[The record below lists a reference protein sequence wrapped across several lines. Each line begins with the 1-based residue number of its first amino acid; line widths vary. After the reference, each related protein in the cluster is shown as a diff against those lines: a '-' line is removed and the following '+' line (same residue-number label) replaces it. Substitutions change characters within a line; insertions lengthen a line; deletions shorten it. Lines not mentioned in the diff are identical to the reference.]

1 VNSWIRYWSRS
12 TATRAEGRAID
23 HVASDQFH
31 DAGVDVGDW
40 MYVIT
45 YRDGLLHVMT
55 SMIVGHLVDRERAEE
70 ILGHPH
76 LWDARWHVIA
86 RPETVRR
93 ATLAAVLTDTE
104 TAAIVFLGRDG
115 KRAAPARNRH
125 GSIDPQTFRTVRQ
138 VDRATAAMFKRLL
151 DEDRS
156 KINSDPP
163 RDASPEAHRA

>member
-12 TATRAEGRAID
+12 TATGAEGRAID

-40 MYVIT
+40 IYVIT
-45 YRDGLLHVMT
+45 YRDGLLYVMT

-70 ILGHPH
+70 ILGHTH
-76 LWDARWHVIA
+76 LWEARWHVIA

-93 ATLAAVLTDTE
+93 ATLAAALTDTE

-115 KRAAPARNRH
+115 KRASPARNRH
-125 GSIDPQTFRTVRQ
+125 GSIDPQTFRTVRR
-138 VDRATAAMFKRLL
+138 VDPATAAMFKRLL
-151 DEDRS
+151 DENPFSAQQR
-156 KINSDPP
+156 PTP
-163 RDASPEAHRA
+163 RQ

>member
-1 VNSWIRYWSRS
+1 VNSWIRYWSRA
-12 TATRAEGRAID
+12 TATGAEGRAID

-45 YRDGLLHVMT
+45 YRDGVLHVMT

-70 ILGHPH
+70 ILGHTH
-76 LWDARWHVIA
+76 LWEARWHVIA

-93 ATLAAVLTDTE
+93 ATLAAALTDTE

-125 GSIDPQTFRTVRQ
+125 GSIDPQTFRTVRR

-151 DEDRS
+151 DENRS
-156 KINSDPP
+156 AVNS
-163 RDASPEAHRA
+163 ASPR